1 MFTFKK
7 FIYFFT
13 ISLGLVSASSLEAI
27 AQSRPGITDR
37 RVAVG
42 KTVTLS
48 KLLTYESDRG
58 CVPMVAP
65 VIDTSPTPKLGTVSS
80 KLDKVT
86 TNGPCGK
93 LEYPVLTISYKAG
106 LQAGTED
113 FEVFY
118 YFTRGRNSKKFS
130 LTVVGPNGRNAKADT
145 DVPAKK
151 VIVSSPKKPEKEE
164 PVKRLASPDRKN
176 VQSRDDVSPDV
187 KRDLASDKKELP
199 IIGRYVS
206 NIGSTIV
213 IDKGFVFFT
222 GSWNK
227 EKVERKPFAIK
238 SYDGNEFE
246 WGVYKCMGNSAE
258 LRCSNTKR
266 EQVVLYRKLNDIQ

>member
-13 ISLGLVSASSLEAI
+13 ITIGFVAVSSLQAI

-93 LEYPVLTISYKAG
+93 MEYPVLTISYKAG

-151 VIVSSPKKPEKEE
+151 VIVSSSKKPEKEE
-164 PVKRLASPDRKN
+164 RVKSLASPDRKN
-176 VQSRDDVSPDV
+176 VQSRNDVSPDE
-187 KRDLASDKKELP
+187 KQDLASDKKELP
-199 IIGRYVS
+199 IIGRYV
-206 NIGSTIV
+206 NNLGNEILIE
-213 IDKGFVFFT
+213 KGFVYFT
-222 GSWNK
+222 GRWNK
-227 EKVERKPFAIK
+227 EKVARKPFAII
-238 SYDGNEFE
+238 SFDGNEFQ
-246 WGVYKCMGNSAE
+246 WGTYKCVGHHVE

-266 EQVVLYRKLNDIQ
+266 EQVVLYRKVK

>member
-93 LEYPVLTISYKAG
+93 MEYPVLTISYKAG

-113 FEVFY
+113 FWKYSIILQEEEI
-118 YFTRGRNSKKFS
+118 SKKFS

-164 PVKRLASPDRKN
+164 PVKRLASPEI
-176 VQSRDDVSPDV
+176 V
-187 KRDLASDKKELP
+187 KM
-199 IIGRYVS
+199 
-206 NIGSTIV
+206 
-213 IDKGFVFFT
+213 F
-222 GSWNK
+222 
-227 EKVERKPFAIK
+227 KVAMTFLL
-238 SYDGNEFE
+238 
-246 WGVYKCMGNSAE
+246 M
-258 LRCSNTKR
+258 
-266 EQVVLYRKLNDIQ
+266 